1 MYVRHEVMAYFAGR
15 TQALLE
21 QLHKNDDGDD
31 KVDDIW
37 DSSVI
42 TDRNIFDNEVWHFAC
57 L

>member
-1 MYVRHEVMAYFAGR
+1 MAYFAGR

-42 TDRNIFDNEVWHFAC
+42 TDRNIFDNEV
-57 L
+57 